1 MFLPA
6 AARPQI
12 GDRIVTSGHGGVFP
26 PGLPVGVV
34 VSTGDAGVRVRPY
47 VEFHRLEHVRLL
59 DYGLGGTLPVS
70 APPPVSRRGR

>member
-1 MFLPA
+1 
-6 AARPQI
+6 
-12 GDRIVTSGHGGVFP
+12 
-26 PGLPVGVV
+26 V